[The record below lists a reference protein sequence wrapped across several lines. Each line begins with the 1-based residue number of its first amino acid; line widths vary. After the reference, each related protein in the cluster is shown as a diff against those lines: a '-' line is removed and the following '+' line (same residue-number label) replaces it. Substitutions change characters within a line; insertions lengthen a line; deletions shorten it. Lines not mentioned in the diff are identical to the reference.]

1 MTKARDYTNATKYEN
16 QPEQVK
22 NRMARNRARAAVER
36 KYGKA
41 ALKGKDVD
49 HKVPLRSGGSTAA
62 SNTRLRSV
70 HANRADNGR

>member
-1 MTKARDYTNATKYEN
+1 MAKKRDYTKATEYEN

-22 NRMARNRARAAVER
+22 NRMARNRARAAAVR
-36 KYGKA
+36 AHGKS

-49 HKVPLRSGGSTAA
+49 HKVPLRSGGSASL

>member
-1 MTKARDYTNATKYEN
+1 
-16 QPEQVK
+16 
-22 NRMARNRARAAVER
+22 MARNRARAAAER